1 VKRSIIGTYFLL
13 LALSSMGLGFSS
25 GVYSNFLRSHGLNE
39 LELNTVNIAFF
50 LTIFLFE
57 IPTGL
62 YADVFG
68 RKRSFVISCFL
79 LSASEFVYSGSST
92 FWGFVTA
99 EIIGG
104 IAVTFASGAYQA
116 WLVDRLKHHGYEEK
130 LTKIFAWESVV
141 KALAIIASSAIGGKM
156 ADYSY
161 VWPWFLGGIMSAL
174 TGVLSAIIM
183 KEEYFVKKNFNFKR
197 SLTEMAVTTRES
209 WRYLRT
215 DKAFRFILAMGF
227 VLTFTV
233 MAPNMQWQK
242 IFINHLKTN
251 FHVSLLMVGIQI
263 TVMAGGYLSLR
274 FLTLCKSD
282 EKKALMVCQVLIGLT
297 IMLTVMWSNL
307 PMILVFFLLHEVFR
321 GAFKPIK
328 DAYLQDMLP
337 SKERATLASFES
349 MYGHL
354 GGALGLLMSG
364 WLATVA
370 GIPTAWAVAGAVMV
384 IEALTLHNHSRKV
397 KK

>member
-1 VKRSIIGTYFLL
+1 
-13 LALSSMGLGFSS
+13 
-25 GVYSNFLRSHGLNE
+25 
-39 LELNTVNIAFF
+39 
-50 LTIFLFE
+50 
-57 IPTGL
+57 
-62 YADVFG
+62 
-68 RKRSFVISCFL
+68 
-79 LSASEFVYSGSST
+79 
-92 FWGFVTA
+92 
-99 EIIGG
+99 
-104 IAVTFASGAYQA
+104 
-116 WLVDRLKHHGYEEK
+116 
-130 LTKIFAWESVV
+130 
-141 KALAIIASSAIGGKM
+141 
-156 ADYSY
+156 
-161 VWPWFLGGIMSAL
+161 
-174 TGVLSAIIM
+174 
-183 KEEYFVKKNFNFKR
+183 
-197 SLTEMAVTTRES
+197 
-209 WRYLRT
+209 
-215 DKAFRFILAMGF
+215 
-227 VLTFTV
+227 
-233 MAPNMQWQK
+233 
-242 IFINHLKTN
+242 
-251 FHVSLLMVGIQI
+251 MVGIQI